1 MADAIQQPRRAKLW
15 VLMVFA
21 LGLPSV
27 AFVVCHVLLER
38 LKDQMPE
45 WLGLVLAWIMVASGM
60 LGALTT
66 AGALVLAVVASFL
79 RTVPTNAKVLMWT
92 FVAISLL
99 ALVYLAQVP
108 P

>member
-38 LKDQMPE
+38 LKDQMPKASAYQT
-45 WLGLVLAWIMVASGM
+45 LFNVRTSVRKSVL
-60 LGALTT
+60 
-66 AGALVLAVVASFL
+66 
-79 RTVPTNAKVLMWT
+79 
-92 FVAISLL
+92 
-99 ALVYLAQVP
+99 
-108 P
+108 